1 MTKKLKLLL
10 CLSAFAVCTSLASAD
25 TFSDLIS
32 NLNSLMKKS
41 KPATGNIP
49 EGKEIL
55 PIIYGY
61 TSSKYDNG
69 KVGLLGIDIE
79 NKSYLISQVSY
90 FKGPLNVK
98 MRQDSYIHILEEDG
112 KFSVSTLKSIVY
124 SVDKEGKPKSAGT
137 EYLNASLT
145 KINKDFVLYFEKL
158 FEMTDAEY
166 ESLREYAYTS
176 PEIINA
182 VVSKA
187 TNKLKAKMWLKNNPP
202 EGRKTKLDFTVN
214 NVDESNKDGYA
225 YKISGT
231 IYTIDGDSFIV
242 DYYSNDDKYIE
253 QKSGEFISVEGILD
267 GVSFNSLF
275 SSITYLAV
283 KEAAK

>member
-49 EGKEIL
+49 KGKELL

-137 EYLNASLT
+137 EYLNAT
-145 KINKDFVLYFEKL
+145 IKKINKDFVLYFEKL
-158 FEMTDAEY
+158 FEIFILSTGKW
-166 ESLREYAYTS
+166 RH
-176 PEIINA
+176 
-182 VVSKA
+182 
-187 TNKLKAKMWLKNNPP
+187 LK
-202 EGRKTKLDFTVN
+202 
-214 NVDESNKDGYA
+214 
-225 YKISGT
+225 
-231 IYTIDGDSFIV
+231 
-242 DYYSNDDKYIE
+242 
-253 QKSGEFISVEGILD
+253 
-267 GVSFNSLF
+267 
-275 SSITYLAV
+275 
-283 KEAAK
+283 